1 MMKNRLFRNTCML
14 AALSVAAASCA
25 DDEFAKGG
33 KLSDGAIGFGTSA
46 VTAGDGSPLSRAVHY
61 GDTPLVLLDKSGN
74 DTLYL
79 HTSTERNLSTVTGE
93 KQATRGV
100 PVNGENFSEVCKS
113 FGVTAL
119 TPDGQTSLLAVG

>member
-61 GDTPLVLLDKSGN
+61 GDTPLVLLDKSGAPVVGKREEMLPRIN
-74 DTLYL
+74 
-79 HTSTERNLSTVTGE
+79 ENRNVCSVIE
-93 KQATRGV
+93 
-100 PVNGENFSEVCKS
+100 GENAN
-113 FGVTAL
+113 G
-119 TPDGQTSLLAVG
+119 